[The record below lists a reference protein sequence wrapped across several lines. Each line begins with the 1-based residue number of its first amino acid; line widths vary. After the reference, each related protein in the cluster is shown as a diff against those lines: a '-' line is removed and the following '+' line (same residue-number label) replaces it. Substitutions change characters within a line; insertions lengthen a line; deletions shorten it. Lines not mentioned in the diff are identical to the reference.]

1 MCTWKCVCTVKA
13 ACTHARTGRGLVNAW
28 KCDGSREGKPTTQA
42 SVTEARPG
50 IPPRWNWKSWLE
62 FVFVY
67 LHLYLCICICICV
80 FTFVFVYLHLYLCIC
95 ICICVFAFVSVYLH
109 LYLCICICVCAFAF
123 VFVYLHL
130 YLCVCIC
137 ICVFV
142 YGFEG
147 KATARGSV
155 TEARPGIPARC
166 SSANSLLVNV
176 LSNKT
181 IFVGTFCKFSSCQ
194 CGNFLSNL
202 TIFVFASTIAQW
214 LMGDGRITWNRILE
228 VGKKW
233 WACISSCLKSNR
245 LVSHHQWWHCGID
258 LIWCEVFGGTV
269 T

>member
-1 MCTWKCVCTVKA
+1 MINLKWICIHIPCRCALCVCVDVAHVLCPQIPRNTWKCVCTVKA
-13 ACTHARTGRGLVNAW
+13 ACTHARTGIGLVNAW

-50 IPPRWNWKSWLE
+50 IPPRWNWKSWLKV
-62 FVFVY
+62 VFVY
-67 LHLYLCICICICV
+67 LHLHLCICICICV
-80 FTFVFVYLHLYLCIC
+80 FTFVFE
-95 ICICVFAFVSVYLH
+95 
-109 LYLCICICVCAFAF
+109 F
-123 VFVYLHL
+123 VFVCLFMYL
-130 YLCVCIC
+130 
-137 ICVFV
+137 
-142 YGFEG
+142 
-147 KATARGSV
+147 KAKPQHEDQSQKPDRAFLLDVARQ
-155 TEARPGIPARC
+155 I
-166 SSANSLLVNV
+166 LVLSNV

-228 VGKKW
+228 VGEMW
-233 WACISSCLKSNR
+233 GACISSCLKSNR
-245 LVSHHQWWHCGID
+245 LVSYQWRYCGID